1 MIFMF
6 SLSTD
11 HFSSAHTA
19 PFTTILLLK
28 FIPGLRALGVETID
42 LLVRKVAHLSEYFIF
57 AILLTRALNNRSSL
71 STKRQ
76 IIWGIVLGV
85 MYAVSDEV
93 HQSFVPS
100 RSASAVD
107 VVIDTI
113 AFVCGTFSFYTHVAI
128 RQVKTVHANRH
139 PRA

>member
-1 MIFMF
+1 M
-6 SLSTD
+6 
-11 HFSSAHTA
+11 
-19 PFTTILLLK
+19 
-28 FIPGLRALGVETID
+28 
-42 LLVRKVAHLSEYFIF
+42 
-57 AILLTRALNNRSSL
+57 
-71 STKRQ
+71 
-76 IIWGIVLGV
+76 

-113 AFVCGTFSFYTHVAI
+113 AVVCGTFSFYTYVAI
-128 RQVKTVHANRH
+128 RQVKTVHANTH